1 MMTFKFGWAFVCVL
15 LINLAIIEI
24 SHAGYRKTPLNGS
37 IFGKRSNQQT
47 NYGKKI
53 AKCTKCFKVII
64 TSIIFLDGDEMLM
77 ICQAVA
83 SMIPTCSPWLAKMT
97 ESIAK

>member
-1 MMTFKFGWAFVCVL
+1 MEVS
-15 LINLAIIEI
+15 LA
-24 SHAGYRKTPLNGS
+24 RD
-37 IFGKRSNQQT
+37 QT
-47 NYGKKI
+47 NKQIMVKKLLNVL
-53 AKCTKCFKVII
+53 KCFKVII